1 MQLWNKF
8 SRSNCSSLK
17 MVRGFFSKNSNQ
29 SPISIH
35 RLPITDYRFPITD
48 YRLLLL
54 LFLNFFIFSANAQW
68 QPPCQ
73 DSLRKNPYFQCTEP
87 FRPVCGCDFK
97 TYRNECVSYNVY
109 GINTIFSEGVC
120 KNDVFYYDVYPNPSV
135 EKITY
140 NIKFFDQGNIT
151 IQIFDAYGKLMY
163 FEHQANVKDRQNDIY
178 LIGFKPGFYV
188 FTIISGSIFRTKKL
202 IVK

>member
-1 MQLWNKF
+1 MKV
-8 SRSNCSSLK
+8 SNSFNLGKLAYLK
-17 MVRGFFSKNSNQ
+17 CVMMYFSKTKNRIPTTEYRLPFTYPL
-29 SPISIH
+29 SPITNY
-35 RLPITDYRFPITD
+35 RLPIILIFT
-48 YRLLLL
+48 
-54 LFLNFFIFSANAQW
+54 LFVFSANAQW

-73 DSLRKNPYFQCTEP
+73 DSMRKNPYFQCTEP

-109 GINTIFSEGVC
+109 GINTIFSDGVC

-140 NIKFFDQGNIT
+140 NIKFFDKGNIT

-163 FEHQANVKDRQNDIY
+163 FEHQANVIDRQNDIY

-188 FTIISGSIFRTKKL
+188 FTIISGNIFRTKKL